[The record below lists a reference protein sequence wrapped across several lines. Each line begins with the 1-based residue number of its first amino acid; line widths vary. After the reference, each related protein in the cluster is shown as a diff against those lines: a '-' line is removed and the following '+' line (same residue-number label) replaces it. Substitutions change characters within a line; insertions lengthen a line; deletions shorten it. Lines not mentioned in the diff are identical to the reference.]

1 MKQHTIRF
9 FSLLFSLCF
18 IIPFQFIVAQ
28 DHHQQHGKVNFETS
42 CGEVAQQKIN
52 SGLALLHHMMYEQAE
67 QEFAQAAQA
76 KPDCAM
82 AQWGIALSIIHPLW
96 GERPTDESFQKGQE
110 ALTRASRQKN
120 LTAREAAY
128 IKALTPFYENW
139 KNTSYQDQLK
149 AFETG
154 FEQLYRSYPN
164 DVDAAALYALAHI
177 ATAPKTDKTYAH
189 QKKSGTMLEKLYAE
203 NPEHPGLFHYIIH
216 AYDNPALA
224 KDALQVAKDYDKI
237 APNVPH
243 ALHMPSHIFIR
254 LGYWPDA
261 ISWNVRSADAA
272 LKQPMGNATSMHY
285 AHALDYQMYGYLQ
298 QGQDKKAQEVVN
310 KMKAVQN
317 FYPALAAAYAV
328 AAVPA
333 RYYLERGQWKEAAAL
348 PKVALETFPWEK
360 YPGAEAL
367 THFARGIG
375 AARSGNNAVA
385 SEAIAE
391 LDRLHSKMEQTGE
404 TYWAAQAAAQ
414 RKSVEAWQ
422 LYANGKKDEAIK
434 LMRAAADEEDALDK
448 HPVTPGA
455 ILPARE
461 LLGDMLLLA
470 KQPKEAAIA
479 YEACLKISPKR
490 HNSLYGVARAAEL
503 AKDPK
508 KASMYYST
516 LNEITAKADTE
527 RASIKAARKNSQ
539 KKQN

>member
-1 MKQHTIRF
+1 M
-9 FSLLFSLCF
+9 LF
-18 IIPFQFIVAQ
+18 ITPFQFILAQ

-42 CGEVAQQKIN
+42 CGDAAQQKIN
-52 SGLALLHHMMYEQAE
+52 NGLALLHHMMYEQAE
-67 QEFAQAAQA
+67 QEFAAAVQA

-82 AQWGIALSIIHPLW
+82 AQWGIALSVVHPLW
-96 GERPTDESFQKGQE
+96 GERPTDENFRKGQE
-110 ALTRASRQKN
+110 ALAKAGKQKN

-128 IKALTPFYENW
+128 IKALTPFYDNW

-154 FEQLYRSYPN
+154 FEQLHRKYPN

-177 ATAPKTDKTYAH
+177 ATAPKTDKTFAH
-189 QKKSGTMLEKLYAE
+189 QKKSGELLEKLYAE

-224 KDALQVAKDYDKI
+224 KDALQVARAYDKI

-261 ISWNVRSADAA
+261 ISWNLRSADAA
-272 LKQPMGNATSMHY
+272 LKQPVGNATSMHY
-285 AHALDYQMYGYLQ
+285 AHALDYLIYSYLQ
-298 QGQDKKAQEVVN
+298 QGQDKEAQEVVN

-317 FYPALAAAYAV
+317 FHPTLATAYAV

-348 PKVALETFPWEK
+348 PKLPMETLPWEK

-375 AARSGNNAVA
+375 AARAGNTAVA
-385 SEAIAE
+385 NDAIAE
-391 LDRLHSKMEQTGE
+391 LNRLQTKMEQTGE

-414 RKSVEAWQ
+414 RKSIEAWQ
-422 LYANGKKDEAIK
+422 LYSNGKKEQAIK
-434 LMRAAADEEDALDK
+434 LMREAADEEDALDK

-470 KQPKEAAIA
+470 KQPKEAAMA
-479 YEACLKISPKR
+479 YEACLQISPKR
-490 HNSLYGVARAAEL
+490 HNSLYGVARASEL
-503 AKDPK
+503 TKDTK
-508 KASMYYST
+508 KAKLYYST
-516 LNEITAKADTE
+516 LNELTSAADTE
-527 RASIKAARKNSQ
+527 RPSIKAARKNKQ
-539 KKQN
+539 KK